1 MCSSNSPEGA
11 CSPYCWPLFRKSC
24 AYHPDHYSL
33 GFCYLYLLWNMLWNH
48 LWYHIE
54 NIYPV
59 IPVSGIRLWLHCDA
73 RPVQL
78 ITIYLS
84 VCPPPPPPPAGSP
97 PPGKADRLP
106 PQVTGLLDGNQ
117 KLPRPSQAAHLLH
130 PGAVWAIQPHHGRR
144 LQVAHRGE
152 MSSEGTAVHL
162 SLITGPT
169 QGRNPWTSLN
179 PCLPY
184 KSRGHSLLA
193 VIPLLLFCCYRFYH
207 DEY

>member
-84 VCPPPPPPPAGSP
+84 VCLSSSSSSCWQPTSRKSWPTSSPSYWTARRKSKASTTLPSCPPTPPWSCVSDSAASWPPSAGCP
-97 PPGKADRLP
+97 PRGDELRGDSSTPLP
-106 PQVTGLLDGNQ
+106 YH
-117 KLPRPSQAAHLLH
+117 RPH
-130 PGAVWAIQPHHGRR
+130 PGQKS
-144 LQVAHRGE
+144 
-152 MSSEGTAVHL
+152 MDL
-162 SLITGPT
+162 S
-169 QGRNPWTSLN
+169 
-179 PCLPY
+179 
-184 KSRGHSLLA
+184 
-193 VIPLLLFCCYRFYH
+193 
-207 DEY
+207 